1 MLPKPI
7 CSACKTLTTML
18 FLKSNDKQTL
28 GGKQVLTAPR
38 VQNCSKLVACT
49 FETREL
55 NCKSL
60 QAATSDPTSDP
71 TQQSEIRP
79 AISNW
84 PALVWC
90 KQHLFLLSHLWCS
103 FPFWCPIVSPVVQ
116 LLSFLPLQR
125 FLSSVNIHVWPLI
138 EHWPI
143 NIYWTIW
150 GQNSWTN
157 KECAL
162 NLKCSI
168 IINDNANNKT
178 VS

>member
-1 MLPKPI
+1 MSKMIFPSVQSDPI
-7 CSACKTLTTML
+7 RHPIK
-18 FLKSNDKQTL
+18 
-28 GGKQVLTAPR
+28 
-38 VQNCSKLVACT
+38 
-49 FETREL
+49 
-55 NCKSL
+55 
-60 QAATSDPTSDP
+60 TSDPTSDRTFDLTSDP
-71 TQQSEIRP
+71 TSSPTSDPIQQSEIRP